1 MLRNN
6 KTLGYRIV
14 RDRLQMFGQVLI
26 EFDRIIRL
34 KLTELTLFDRIKFG
48 QNRPAG
54 RIFNKIDRIRSS
66 MRPNYGPNFCLCDR
80 ILCLCDRIRPNLTEF
95 VILLDQIFALFGP
108 NLIEFDISINRGE
121 SLNHFVYQ
129 NRCINTTSD

>member
-1 MLRNN
+1 
-6 KTLGYRIV
+6 
-14 RDRLQMFGQVLI
+14 MFGQVLI

-95 VILLDQIFALFGP
+95 NRICDSFRP
-108 NLIEFDISINRGE
+108 NFCTLWTEFDRI
-121 SLNHFVYQ
+121 
-129 NRCINTTSD
+129 